1 MLKNN
6 FKNYKFEH
14 IIIKITMVSIIT
26 PAHNSE
32 KYIKQTIESVLNQT
46 YQNWEL
52 IIIDDYSSDNTVE
65 IAKQYQDY
73 RIKIISLKIN
83 VGAAEARNIGL
94 RMAKGKYIAF
104 LDSDDLWKKD
114 KLEKQLKFMIENNY
128 AFSFSSYQLMNEDG
142 TITTKTVRAP
152 SVLTYDKY
160 LKNTAIGC
168 LTVII
173 DKEKTGYFEFP
184 QIKSSHDMAL
194 WLNIMKRGFNA
205 YGYSEVLAYYRLTNN
220 SISSNKIKS
229 AKTVWKVYR
238 DIEKLNFFKSLYCFT
253 FYALNSIK
261 RRLLS

>member
-1 MLKNN
+1 
-6 FKNYKFEH
+6 
-14 IIIKITMVSIIT
+14 MVSIIT
-26 PAHNSE
+26 PTYNSE
-32 KYIKQTIESVLNQT
+32 KYIKQTIESVLSQT

-52 IIIDDYSSDNTVE
+52 IIIDDCSIDKTLE
-65 IAKQYQDY
+65 IVRQYQDD
-73 RIKIISLKIN
+73 RIKIIPLKAN

-94 RMAKGKYIAF
+94 REAKGKYIAF
-104 LDSDDLWKKD
+104 LDSDDLWKNE

-128 AFSFSSYQLMNEDG
+128 AFSFSSYQLMKEDG
-142 TITTKTVRAP
+142 TIINKVIKAP
-152 SVLTYDKY
+152 TVLTYDKY

-205 YGYSEVLAYYRLTNN
+205 YGYDEVLAYYRLSNN
-220 SISSNKIKS
+220 SVSSNKLKS

-238 DIEKLNFFKSLYCFT
+238 DFERLSFFKSLYCFT

-261 RRLLS
+261 RRVLS